1 LGTTLAISDLHLSE
15 ATPAIEAGFADF
27 LTREIF
33 DQPHR
38 VAHLLILGDFFEAWV
53 GDDDDAPYV
62 ARLKELLSRVVA
74 SGTTLSILR
83 GNRDFLLGEGFTGSV
98 GATLLG
104 DASVIDAGGTRA
116 LVMHGDTLCTDD
128 VDYQK
133 FREMAHHP
141 EWRREMLDKPL
152 AERKLLAQQLRAM
165 SIDAASNKAQ
175 DIMDVNA
182 QTVETTMRDYGV
194 TLLIHGHTHRPA
206 RHAQSAGERVVLGDW
221 SDTHGWCVRISEG
234 EVQLEQFAF

>member
-1 LGTTLAISDLHLSE
+1 MGTTLAISDLHLSE
-15 ATPAIEAGFADF
+15 TTPAIEAGFADF

-38 VAHLLILGDFFEAWV
+38 VAHLLILGDFFETWV

-62 ARLKELLSRVVA
+62 ARLKQLLNRVVA
-74 SGTTLSILR
+74 SGTSLSILR
-83 GNRDFLLGEGFTGSV
+83 GNRDFLLGTDFTGSI
-98 GATLLG
+98 GARLLG

-128 VDYQK
+128 TDYQK
-133 FREMAHHP
+133 FRAMAHHP
-141 EWRREMLDKPL
+141 DWQREMLGKPL

-165 SIDAASNKAQ
+165 SIDAASNKAE

-182 QTVETTMRDYGV
+182 QTVEATMRDHSA

-206 RHAQSAGERVVLGDW
+206 RHTQANGERVVLGDW
-221 SDTHGWCVRISEG
+221 SDTHGWCVRMSEG
-234 EVQLEQFAF
+234 DVQLEQFAF